1 MVGDGYVN
9 IQSADTNKYMMYDF
23 YILDYLNFLV
33 QEMSPKQFRDLS
45 PDMEDSVKDAVAKL
59 FPHLREEL
67 LNSVF
72 YAICAEMR
80 NTTSMTTD
88 YMTLFPKGSKER
100 RIYFDWLK
108 YMRIHRGSINN
119 DKQYNDEDLEVL
131 DSEKPS
137 SDIRPPELEGD
148 NTIDRNLS
156 FKAAN
161 YSIKKNGVSRK
172 EFVEMATRMFYE
184 GNWSHS
190 YGGPAW
196 GRIGKG
202 WLSLYA
208 SDKLTPRTKQSIDS
222 PVKPMS
228 VAIDHVYDLQHNT
241 DTVFNK
247 LKSYYSSKSGYGWLK
262 TALDHKA
269 NVKSYHDLLKHAS
282 GSVKSMALPVLY
294 NRLGTTWEQN
304 LRDNRPE
311 DLYDHAR
318 EEQKQKDEELEAQ
331 NQSNVK
337 MLQDQE
343 LQKDETVDK
352 FKIGDSIE
360 CIEPGPYNLTQG
372 NIYKVAGINNDI
384 VYVMD
389 DDNVQIKCFSNRFKE
404 VNKIIN
410 DINDNKINSE
420 LDQNNVNVGDILI
433 CINSRG
439 VTYLTKD
446 KEYKVIEVYPVTVGI
461 IDDIGED
468 GNYYYKRFK
477 KKEENTSTEYTVE
490 DWNSGDI
497 LECLNNNQGARGE
510 LKVGERYALAETPIK
525 TSNGVWYVKIS
536 ERDGNPIGIFKP
548 ERFKNITLAKKSA
561 KSALT
566 SISDKL
572 ASKSKPKE
580 MSPKEIED
588 KYNFK
593 VGDIV
598 KHKDSGFEGKVV
610 KFFDNNGVDGIDVI
624 FDDDHHALWKA
635 TNAVKKEEPKKVRS
649 KTASGKIDMK
659 FKDGEKVKC
668 VSSSGNFGL
677 TLGKDYVID
686 KSYNQNDRYY
696 VEVANDYGTLDE
708 YFADRFKK
716 IEGGNTP
723 KKPRSFKDKMEPL
736 KVGDEVT
743 MLASNGINYD
753 GTIKDNSDEYHYKVL
768 WDDTGSVTTVPK
780 SVIKKKGPK
789 ETLNVGDDVAVWSN
803 TLNAHMSGTL
813 KEIDI
818 DIREGAVEFPNLGG
832 SHTEWFPLKDIKK
845 ETKI

>member
-1 MVGDGYVN
+1 MLFEKLVNKLSPFLLDEKYHSYSIPTKKSDMVGDGYVN

-80 NTTSMTTD
+80 NTTSMMKD
-88 YMTLFPKGSKER
+88 YMTLLPKGSKER

-108 YMRIHRGSINN
+108 YMRIHRGSSNN

-131 DSEKPS
+131 GSEKPS

-172 EFVEMATRMFYE
+172 EFVDMATRMFYE
-184 GNWSHS
+184 GSWASS

-208 SDKLTPRTKQSIDS
+208 SDKLTPRTKQAIDS

-247 LKSYYSSKSGYGWLK
+247 LKSYYSSKSGYRWLK

-331 NQSNVK
+331 NQSNAK

-372 NIYKVAGINNDI
+372 NIYKVENIKNEY
-384 VYVMD
+384 VYVR
-389 DDNVQIKCFSNRFKE
+389 DDNNILISCFSNRFKE
-404 VNKIIN
+404 VNKIIK
-410 DINDNKINSE
+410 DNKVNSE
-420 LDQNNVNVGDILI
+420 LNQHNVNVGDILI

-439 VTYLTKD
+439 ATDLTKD
-446 KEYKVIEVYPVTVGI
+446 KEYKVIEVYPVTVSI
-461 IDDIGED
+461 IDDKGED

-477 KKEENTSTEYTVE
+477 KKEENTSTEYSVE

-510 LKVGERYALAETPIK
+510 LKVGEHYRLAETPIK

-536 ERDGNPIGIFKP
+536 ERDGNPIGTFKP

-580 MSPKEIED
+580 ISPKEIED

-598 KHKDSGFEGKVV
+598 KHKDSGFEGKVA
-610 KFFDNNGVDGIDVI
+610 KFFDNDGVDGIDVI
-624 FDDDHHALWKA
+624 FDDGHHALWKA

-649 KTASGKIDMK
+649 KTATGMIDMK

-668 VSSSGNFGL
+668 VSNFKNFGL
-677 TLGKDYVID
+677 TAGKDYVIN
-686 KSYNQNDRYY
+686 KSYNQNNRYY
-696 VEVANDYGTLDE
+696 VQVANDYGIVDA
-708 YFADRFKK
+708 YFADRFRK
-716 IEGGNTP
+716 IEDDTTP
-723 KKPRSFKDKMEPL
+723 KKPRLFKDKMEPL
-736 KVGDEVT
+736 KVGDDVEIYTGGV
-743 MLASNGINYD
+743 YKY
-753 GTIKDNSDEYHYKVL
+753 GTLEEIDNNNMA
-768 WDDTGSVTTVPK
+768 GSVK
-780 SVIKKKGPK
+780 LSDSVEK
-789 ETLNVGDDVAVWSN
+789 LV
-803 TLNAHMSGTL
+803 
-813 KEIDI
+813 
-818 DIREGAVEFPNLGG
+818 
-832 SHTEWFPLKDIKK
+832 WFPLKQIKPYNQ
-845 ETKI
+845 I